1 MKKVIATLSLAVLTS
16 PVFADGVGYVTVMDS
31 FALVQTNAT
40 AIGGGIGNTTKDPN
54 SFYYDVLTAP
64 STVST
69 VDASLQDLL
78 TPTWS
83 DTGITGVNYSG
94 LAGGGR
100 ITPVSIVSSIWQS
113 GNFQSAIVVGWS
125 ASLGNT
131 WGQVSGEL
139 AGATFNA
146 GLWSG
151 GGFAQVG
158 GGFLGAST
166 IALAVPG
173 PSQSTSALLF
183 NVGTSAQVPVPI
195 TNGPVLY
202 ATVPEP
208 TTLALVSFGLASLA
222 LLRRRP

>member
-16 PVFADGVGYVTVMDS
+16 SAFADGYVTVDDN

-40 AIGGGIGNTTKDPN
+40 AVGGGIGLTTKDPN

-64 STVST
+64 STVTT

-83 DTGITGVNYSG
+83 DTGITGVNTSG
-94 LAGGGR
+94 IGSGGR
-100 ITPVSIVSSIWQS
+100 IIAVNIASSIWQP

-131 WGQVSGEL
+131 WSQVSGEL
-139 AGATFNA
+139 AGANFNNL
-146 GLWSG
+146 LWSG
-151 GGFAQVG
+151 GGLGV
-158 GGFLGAST
+158 GFLGAST
-166 IALAVPG
+166 IALATPG
-173 PSQSTSALLF
+173 SVVGTRALLF
-183 NVGTSAQVPVPI
+183 AAATSPQTPVPI
-195 TNGPVLY
+195 STGPVLY

-208 TTLALVSFGLASLA
+208 TALALVSFGLASLA